1 MKTKPAII
9 NILEILENDIKLMRN
24 LYKNGMVNDTAL
36 LTSLTEIFPANL
48 KVIANLIATVDS
60 EPIIPGAESWR
71 I

>member
-24 LYKNGMVNDTAL
+24 LYKNGMVKDTDL